1 MPTPTPAT
9 NPAAVSATIRRLRRE
24 RGLTQE
30 ALAQAVGVSPQ
41 AISKWETGQ
50 TMPDITLLL
59 PLSKELGIGVNE
71 LLGGNRRQELKE
83 KYDQAR
89 DRFGEAYSLM
99 VALEALE
106 EFPDDEFF
114 LYQRAWDELIIG
126 QSGSLRAHMYI
137 ERAIDGFTALCRKYP
152 NDHVY
157 RSMLVEAYL
166 TRGAVGDRDQAYA
179 VALAYNGP
187 GRNKEFL
194 MEVFLDEEARMT
206 KKQKATKKALQHL
219 FMRLADHGTP
229 EAIGAAHALL
239 DTLLGDEQILHGL
252 ALGELSVSEAKL
264 CLDAEDETG
273 FIHHLTKAYE
283 YARTVDALPQE
294 EIPFQSPLFDR
305 LRFDHAVRSKEE
317 NETYLFLKLHHDL
330 LAHSA
335 AEGLKRRMVD
345 ELIRCRTLHY
355 DARSYLN
362 FCEKQIGSPYYFNFS
377 TAWDTTREETAA
389 MEASLRYT
397 HASLYSGIEWR
408 VRNGELAERLVSE
421 GTLTGVFAGYLDI
434 ILAFCNCKEKS
445 EYKCLPIPEEERAI
459 PTAPEGAKILAIAE
473 LLVSHNFRNCG
484 LEEKLLD
491 FVLTGAK
498 KQGYTHAEVYTM
510 EDRLP
515 KLCEEQ
521 LAFYERMGFAVIRE
535 VMVKRGYPDE
545 ENHKADA
552 AEYEYERRY
561 ILQKVL

>member
-59 PLSKELGIGVNE
+59 PISKVLGIGVNE

-126 QSGSLRAHMYI
+126 QSGSLGAHRYI

-206 KKQKATKKALQHL
+206 KKQKATKKALHLL
-219 FMRLADHGTP
+219 FMRLSDYGTP
-229 EAIGAAHALL
+229 EATKAAHTLM
-239 DTLLGDEQILHGL
+239 DSLLGDEQNLHGL
-252 ALGELSVSEAKL
+252 ALRELFVIEAKL
-264 CLDAEDETG
+264 CLDAGDEEG
-273 FIHHLTKAYE
+273 FVHHLTKAYE
-283 YARTVDALPQE
+283 YARTIDTLPLE

-305 LRFDHAVRSKEE
+305 LCFDHSVRCGEE
-317 NETYLFLKLHHDL
+317 NETYKFVKFNFDL
-330 LAHSA
+330 LAHPA

-345 ELIRCRTLHY
+345 EMIRCRALHY
-355 DARSYLN
+355 DARSYLK
-362 FCEKQIGSPYYFNFS
+362 FCEQQIGSPYHFNFS

-397 HASLYSGIEWR
+397 HASLYRSIEWR
-408 VRNGELAERLVSE
+408 VRNGELAERLVNE
-421 GTLTGVFAGYLDI
+421 GTLTGVFAGYGDI

-445 EYKCLPIPEEERAI
+445 EYKRLPIPEEERAI

-498 KQGYTHAEVYTM
+498 KQGYTHVEAYPI
-510 EDRLP
+510 EDCLPEMYDARL
-515 KLCEEQ
+515 
-521 LAFYERMGFAVIRE
+521 AIYEKMGFRVIRDLSGGHFLHNE
-535 VMVKRGYPDE
+535 WDREGEKPY
-545 ENHKADA
+545 
-552 AEYEYERRY
+552 RRLH
-561 ILQKVL
+561 ILQKEL